1 MPEKTLTLVTG
12 GIKSGKSAW
21 AQQQAE
27 RLSGTRAFV
36 ATALPLDDEMKT
48 RIRRHREARGDA
60 WVTFEKPKDLV
71 PLLDDIS
78 GRFDIILVDCLT
90 IWLSNLLT
98 MYGMDEEAAARQ
110 IAGLSACFNRVS
122 SRVFVISN
130 ETGMGIIPADPL
142 SRLYQRLLGS
152 LNSEVAA
159 AADEVYLMVSG
170 IAVNIKPSR

>member
-1 MPEKTLTLVTG
+1 MAEKTLTLVTG

-36 ATALPLDDEMKT
+36 ATAQALDDEMKN
-48 RIRRHREARGDA
+48 RILRHRQERGDA
-60 WVTFEKPKDLV
+60 WVTFEEPKDLV
-71 PLLDDIS
+71 PLVDNIT
-78 GRFDIILVDCLT
+78 GRFDIVLIDCLT

-98 MYGMDEEAAARQ
+98 IFRMDEEAVQQQ

-152 LNSEVAA
+152 LNSGVAA
-159 AADEVYLMVSG
+159 LADEVYLMVSG
-170 IAVNIKPSR
+170 IPVKIKS